1 MKLLEEKRG
10 DLWDTD
16 SDMDFLVSST
26 SEVQAI
32 KVEVTS
38 SRSSPMKVNNQLKK
52 TTEKWDKYLRTI
64 YPTRDSYT
72 EHKGSSNTTQKNNKN
87 WF

>member
-1 MKLLEEKRG
+1 MISKLIKELTIRPETMKLLEEKRG

-52 TTEKWDKYLRTI
+52 TTEK
-64 YPTRDSYT
+64 
-72 EHKGSSNTTQKNNKN
+72 
-87 WF
+87 